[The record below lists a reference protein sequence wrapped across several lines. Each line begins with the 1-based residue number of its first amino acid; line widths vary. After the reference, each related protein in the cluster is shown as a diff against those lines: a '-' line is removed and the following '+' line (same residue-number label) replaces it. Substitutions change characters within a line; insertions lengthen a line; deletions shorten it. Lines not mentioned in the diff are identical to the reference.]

1 MTYPALLTMVK
12 ILQRGIPAPFGDH
25 LEPCCGQCIYKALLH
40 EIAIHYY
47 HSTILL
53 QHSCVAGDHV
63 GILLHRSF
71 ITLLFSS
78 NTFRRRL
85 CCLYFRLG
93 GFDVISHVVPHI
105 NERQHACFQALLC
118 PLMSAIPELV
128 YAGSVLAGFGQESGI
143 ESQDT
148 FLLLQGTVQGIKQLH
163 KGQWLCKL
171 LPDSSVRVPSIA
183 AQG

>member
-1 MTYPALLTMVK
+1 MTYPALLTMIQ
-12 ILQRGIPAPFGDH
+12 ILQGGIPAPFGDH
-25 LEPCCGQCIYKALLH
+25 LEPFGSQGIYKALLH
-40 EIAIHYY
+40 KIAIHYY
-47 HSTILL
+47 DCTILL
-53 QHSCVAGDHV
+53 QHSCMAGDHRS
-63 GILLHRSF
+63 ILIHYILM
-71 ITLLFSS
+71 LLSGSS
-78 NTFRRRL
+78 INGYGL
-85 CCLYFRLG
+85 CLG
-93 GFDVISHVVPHI
+93 GFDVISHVIIHI

-128 YAGSVLAGFGQESGI
+128 YAGSVLACFGQKSGI

>member
-25 LEPCCGQCIYKALLH
+25 LEPCCGQGIYKALLH
-40 EIAIHYY
+40 KIAIHYY
-47 HSTILL
+47 DCTILL
-53 QHSCVAGDHV
+53 QHSCMAGDHL

-93 GFDVISHVVPHI
+93 GFDVISHVVLHI
-105 NERQHACFQALLC
+105 NESHYACFQSLFC
-118 PLMSAIPELV
+118 PLMTAVPELI
-128 YAGSVLAGFGQESGI
+128 YAGSVFATPGYKGGI
-143 ESQDT
+143 KGNDAL
-148 FLLLQGTVQGIKQLH
+148 LLLQGAVQGIK
-163 KGQWLCKL
+163 
-171 LPDSSVRVPSIA
+171 
-183 AQG
+183 